1 MKKLLIIDGN
11 SIINR
16 AFYAIKQ
23 LTTKEGLNTN
33 GIYGFL
39 NIFLKTMEEEVPD
52 FCVVAFDVRAKT
64 FRHKEYSEYKAQRK
78 GMPDELAEQMPVLKE
93 LLDAMNI
100 AHIEME
106 GYEADD
112 LIGTVAALCEK
123 ENVLCRIL
131 TGDRDDLQL
140 ITKNTNVLL
149 TTSAMGRTE
158 TVLYDEALVMEK
170 YGVTPKMLIDVKGLM
185 GDSSDNIPGVAGIGE
200 KTALTLIKKYK
211 TIDGVYENLSKI
223 TGALYNKLRTGHDS
237 AVLSRRLGTIKCDVP
252 IKETLGDFVI
262 KPYTEDLAPLLLKL
276 EFKSFLSR
284 LELKSTT
291 KEIKTEIKEGKPDKN
306 KIGKELYFALEDENV
321 IYLQGDDVISS
332 PAAELKDIFE
342 NKNIYKIA
350 NNAKECIIALSKTG
364 ITLQAL
370 SFDTA
375 ICAYILDPA
384 RSDFSVK
391 SLSEDY
397 LDAVPEN
404 GGIVSVLPAL
414 RHALSEKLSE
424 FSQDGLY
431 YEIELPLIDV
441 LAKMQIAGFKAD
453 KDMLR
458 DFSEKLKG
466 SVAELEKT
474 IYEQAG
480 EEFNINSPKQLGVI
494 LFEKLELPFAKKTKT
509 GYSTNADIL
518 EKLKPKH
525 PIINNILEYRHLS
538 KLKSTYADGLLAVI
552 DSKTGK
558 IHSNFNQTVTTTG
571 RISSTDPNL
580 QNIPVRTELG
590 REFRRVFVAQND
602 DYVLLDADYSQIE
615 LRVLAAVAD
624 DTAMQEAFRSGVD
637 IHTKTAS
644 EVFGV
649 AEFMVTDEMRRR
661 AKAVNFGIVYG
672 IGSFS
677 LAQDISVSVKEA
689 KAYIEKYLDYFS
701 GVKEYMQKI
710 VEFAKENGY
719 VSTLSGRRR
728 YIPEL
733 SSSNHMVRAFGERVA
748 LNAPIQGTA
757 ADIIKLAMIKVS
769 NALQTRA
776 PKSHLLLQVHDEL
789 IVEAH
794 KAEADIAEEILR
806 TEMEHAFPLSVPLEA
821 EIGRGR
827 SWYDA
832 KK

>member
-23 LTTKEGLNTN
+23 LSTKEGLNTN

-39 NIFLKTMEEEVPD
+39 NIFLKTMDEEAPD
-52 FCVVAFDVRAKT
+52 YCVVAFDVRAKT
-64 FRHKEYSEYKAQRK
+64 FRHKEYEQYKAQRK

-100 AHIEME
+100 AHIELE
-106 GYEADD
+106 GFEADD
-112 LIGTVAALCEK
+112 LIGTVAAFCEK
-123 ENVLCRIL
+123 QSILCRIL
-131 TGDRDDLQL
+131 SGDRDDLQL
-140 ITKNTNVLL
+140 ISDKTNVLL

-158 TVLYDEALVMEK
+158 TVLYDAAKVYEK
-170 YGVTPKMLIDVKGLM
+170 YGVEPKMLIEVKGLM
-185 GDSSDNIPGVAGIGE
+185 GDSSDNIPGVAGVGE

-211 TIDGVYENLSKI
+211 SIDGVYENLSEI
-223 TGALYNKLRTGHDS
+223 TGALYKKLEAGRD
-237 AVLSRRLGTIKCDVP
+237 AAYLSRYLGTIKCDVP
-252 IKETLGDFVI
+252 LHLNLEDFVL
-262 KPYTEDLAPLLLKL
+262 KPYTEKLAPLLLKL

-284 LELKSTT
+284 LNIKSAAQVVNS
-291 KEIKTEIKEGKPDKN
+291 EIKDGEPLTKTDGKF
-306 KIGKELYFALEDENV
+306 YFAIQDDSAVYIQEDEVFRAPVEN
-321 IYLQGDDVISS
+321 
-332 PAAELKDIFE
+332 LKEVFE
-342 NKNIYKIA
+342 NKKIGKIA
-350 NNAKECIIALSKTG
+350 NNAKDCIIALERYG
-364 ITLQAL
+364 ITLSSLA
-370 SFDTA
+370 FDTA
-375 ICAYILDPA
+375 IAAYILDPA

-391 SLSEDY
+391 SIAEEYIDTI
-397 LDAVPEN
+397 PEN
-404 GGIVSVLPAL
+404 GGEVSVLPAL
-414 RHALSEKLSE
+414 EKALSEKLTE
-424 FSQDGLY
+424 LGQDRLY
-431 YEIELPLIDV
+431 FDIELPLIDV

-453 KDMLR
+453 RNMLFE
-458 DFSEKLKG
+458 FSEKLKA
-466 SVAELEKT
+466 SISELEKT

-480 EEFNINSPKQLGVI
+480 EEFNINSPKQLGTI
-494 LFEKLELPFAKKTKT
+494 LFEKLKLPFAKKTKT

-518 EKLKPKH
+518 EKLKTKH
-525 PIINNILEYRHLS
+525 PIIAGILEYRHLS
-538 KLKSTYADGLLAVI
+538 KLKSTYADGLLMVI
-552 DSKTGK
+552 NEKTGK

-571 RISSTDPNL
+571 RISSTEPNL
-580 QNIPVRTELG
+580 QNIPVRTKLG
-590 REFRRVFVAQND
+590 REFRRVFVASSD
-602 DYVLLDADYSQIE
+602 EYTLLDADYSQIE
-615 LRVLAAVAD
+615 LRVLSAVAD
-624 DTAMQEAFRSGVD
+624 DKAMQEAFKSGVD

-672 IGSFS
+672 IGAFS
-677 LAQDISVSVKEA
+677 LAQDISVPVKEA

-701 GVKEYMQKI
+701 GVRDYMHKV
-710 VEFAKENGY
+710 VEDAKENGY
-719 VSTLSGRRR
+719 VTTLSGRRR

-769 NALQTRA
+769 TALKKNAPR
-776 PKSHLLLQVHDEL
+776 SRLLLQVHDEL

-794 KAEADIAEEILR
+794 KDEADIAEKILR
-806 TEMEHAFPLSVPLEA
+806 TEMENAYPLSVPLEV

>member
-52 FCVVAFDVRAKT
+52 YCVVAFDVRAKT
-64 FRHKEYSEYKAQRK
+64 FRHKEYAEYKAQRK
-78 GMPDELAEQMPVLKE
+78 GMPEELAEQMPLLKE
-93 LLDAMNI
+93 VLDAMNI
-100 AHIEME
+100 AHIELE

-112 LIGTVAALCEK
+112 LIGTVSALCEK
-123 ENVLCRIL
+123 ENVICRIL

-149 TTSAMGRTE
+149 TTSSMGRTE
-158 TVLYDEALVMEK
+158 TVLYDEAKVMEK
-170 YGVTPKMLIDVKGLM
+170 YGVTPTMLIEVKGLM
-185 GDSSDNIPGVAGIGE
+185 GDSSDNIPGVQGVGE
-200 KTALTLIKKYK
+200 KTALSLIQKYK
-211 TIDGVYENLSKI
+211 TVDGVYENLSEI
-223 TGALYNKLRTGHDS
+223 SGALHNKLETGHDS
-237 AVLSRRLGTIKCDVP
+237 ALLSRYLGTIKCDVP
-252 IKETLGDFVI
+252 ISETLDDFVI
-262 KPYTEDLAPLLLKL
+262 KPYTDKLAPLFQKL

-284 LELKSTT
+284 LEIKSTA
-291 KEIKTEIKEGKPDKN
+291 KEINAEIKDGAPDKA
-306 KIGKELYFALEDENV
+306 KIGKELYFALENEDAFF
-321 IYLQGDDVISS
+321 LQGGEVLRASF
-332 PAAELKDIFE
+332 EKLKDIFE
-342 NKNIYKIA
+342 DETVSKTA
-350 NNAKECIIALSKTG
+350 NNAKECIIALAKSG
-364 ITLQAL
+364 IKLNNL

-375 ICAYILDPA
+375 IAAYILDPA

-391 SLSEDY
+391 SLSEYY

-404 GGIVSVLPAL
+404 GGFISVLPSLRAAL
-414 RHALSEKLSE
+414 NEKLSE
-424 FSQDGLY
+424 FGQDRLY

-441 LAKMQIAGFKAD
+441 LAKMQLIGFKAD
-453 KDMLR
+453 KDMLA
-458 DFSEKLKG
+458 DFSEKLKN
-466 SVAELEKT
+466 SIAKLET
-474 IYEQAG
+474 EIYSQAG

-518 EKLKPKH
+518 EKLKTHH

-538 KLKSTYADGLLAVI
+538 KLKSTYADGLLSVI
-552 DSKTGK
+552 DDETGK

-571 RISSTDPNL
+571 RISSTEPNL

-590 REFRRVFVAQND
+590 REFRRVFVAQD
-602 DYVLLDADYSQIE
+602 DNYLLLDADYSQIE

-624 DTAMQEAFRSGVD
+624 DKAMQEAFRSGVD

-649 AEFMVTDEMRRR
+649 PEFMVTEEMRRR

-672 IGSFS
+672 IGAFS

-701 GVKEYMQKI
+701 GVKEYMKKI

-719 VSTLSGRRR
+719 VTTLSERRR

-733 SSSNHMVRAFGERVA
+733 SSSNHMLRAFGERVA

-769 NALQTRA
+769 DALKEKA
-776 PKSHLLLQVHDEL
+776 PKSRLLLQVHDEL

-794 KAEADIAEEILR
+794 KDEVDIAENILR
-806 TEMEHAFPLSVPLEA
+806 AEMENAFPLSVPLEV